1 MPRLLRE
8 KIIMRVLHP
17 SRSKLLAA
25 IVLGC
30 GLALPSLSCSTIS
43 SLWASPTPTV
53 TPTPTPTA
61 TPTITPSPTP
71 GALLSTGE
79 RSGYLVILRYVG
91 EEVHQRLFAIQEYLV
106 QQGYTVDID
115 AGPSA
120 IGSMDVIQF
129 GALSC
134 NQAIDDLTALLEGR
148 LSLRGLERVRF
159 ISADASYNK
168 QNIVIQIQSV
178 NRFSPGG

>member
-1 MPRLLRE
+1 
-8 KIIMRVLHP
+8 MRVLPASH
-17 SRSKLLAA
+17 SKLLAA
-25 IVLGC
+25 MALGC
-30 GLALPSLSCSTIS
+30 ALALPSLSCSAIS

-53 TPTPTPTA
+53 TSTPTPTE

-71 GALLSTGE
+71 SALLSAGE
-79 RSGYLVILRYVG
+79 RSGYRVILRYVG
-91 EEVHQRLFAIQEYLV
+91 EDVHLRFLAIQEYLI

-134 NQAIDDLTALLEGR
+134 NQAIDDLTALLAGK
-148 LSLRGLERVRF
+148 LSLQGLERVRF

-168 QNIVIQIQSV
+168 QNIVIQIQSLD
-178 NRFSPGG
+178 RFGPGG